1 MKGKIRNAFGRA
13 KESIQRLTKGSREFL
28 SGELDKVKKFS
39 KVLARE
45 IIALFVMA
53 IVAGIALSSLLK
65 SFVFDLVMPFV
76 GLVSP
81 EGNWRKLCVR
91 IGASEL
97 KIGNFLANFIFFLL
111 VALIILLI
119 LRLMPRKPD
128 LTFPELV
135 RTCPTCG
142 ELLPPGATECS
153 NCGESLPRLSKEE

>member
-1 MKGKIRNAFGRA
+1 MKGRIRNVFGRA

-28 SGELDKVKKFS
+28 SGEFDKVKKFS
-39 KVLARE
+39 KSLARE

-65 SFVFDLVMPFV
+65 SFVFDILMPFV

-81 EGNWRKLCVR
+81 KGNWRNLCVR
-91 IGASEL
+91 IGATEL

-128 LTFPELV
+128 ITFPELV
-135 RTCPTCG
+135 RTCPSCG
-142 ELLPPGATECS
+142 QPLPPGATECS
-153 NCGESLPRLSKEE
+153 NCGATFPGLAEE